1 MNLLKNKMGMRVLTL
16 ALCAALGGSVLAVK
30 AESVAGETVVQE
42 AVQDENMSE
51 SREIAHPAQEAEEPD
66 GQTEMEKTTEES
78 TAQPTDEPTAEPS
91 NEPTTEPT
99 DEPTAEPT
107 EQPTT
112 EPAEQPTTEP
122 TEQLTTEPTDQPTTE
137 PPEQPTTEP
146 TDEPTAEPTTEPT
159 QQPATEPTAEPMPEG
174 AYKVT
179 VVSPAKWQKDKATAK
194 INIVDVNGT
203 GWANIR
209 IVVATEN
216 GWQTVVDGDDQSAGY
231 AVELRENAT
240 IHVSITDHAG
250 NVQAKSEAISCFDST
265 PPTVKAGVSG
275 EVICIEATDSISGVA
290 AVYVNGHK
298 LKYSGTTLDA
308 NIREYAD
315 GKQQIAIYAVDL
327 AGNVSQKV
335 YVKNPFY
342 GRDDSGSSGNDSRP
356 SATKKPSSGGAKTT
370 PKPTATPIPTDVPQ
384 ATVQPQTTAT
394 PDIDALY
401 ALLAQLAGGAGVS
414 EPTDGK
420 AFSMGGNMKTVDLL
434 YSKATNKQF
443 ITVQTRK
450 GETYYIVIDYD
461 KPLDKDGEQYETYFL
476 NLVDDRDLFGVV
488 SKDEQPTPEP
498 TATPTPKPTAEPK
511 PEAERTTDSTA
522 MMALVLLVVL
532 IAGGAAAFVLLGK
545 KRDAQPRYNT
555 ELDDDDDEE
564 EIGEENEEK

>member
-51 SREIAHPAQEAEEPD
+51 SRDADHPVQEAEEPD
-66 GQTEMEKTTEES
+66 GRTEMGEATEES

-112 EPAEQPTTEP
+112 EPTDEP
-122 TEQLTTEPTDQPTTE
+122 AA
-137 PPEQPTTEP
+137 EP
-146 TDEPTAEPTTEPT
+146 TDEPTAEPSAEPTTEPT
-159 QQPATEPTAEPMPEG
+159 QQPTTEPTAEPMPEG
-174 AYKVT
+174 AYKIT
-179 VVSPAKWQKDKATAK
+179 VVSPAKWQKDRATAK

-290 AVYVNGHK
+290 AV
-298 LKYSGTTLDA
+298 
-308 NIREYAD
+308 
-315 GKQQIAIYAVDL
+315 
-327 AGNVSQKV
+327 
-335 YVKNPFY
+335 
-342 GRDDSGSSGNDSRP
+342 
-356 SATKKPSSGGAKTT
+356 
-370 PKPTATPIPTDVPQ
+370 
-384 ATVQPQTTAT
+384 
-394 PDIDALY
+394 
-401 ALLAQLAGGAGVS
+401 
-414 EPTDGK
+414 
-420 AFSMGGNMKTVDLL
+420 
-434 YSKATNKQF
+434 
-443 ITVQTRK
+443 
-450 GETYYIVIDYD
+450 
-461 KPLDKDGEQYETYFL
+461 
-476 NLVDDRDLFGVV
+476 
-488 SKDEQPTPEP
+488 
-498 TATPTPKPTAEPK
+498 
-511 PEAERTTDSTA
+511 
-522 MMALVLLVVL
+522 
-532 IAGGAAAFVLLGK
+532 
-545 KRDAQPRYNT
+545 
-555 ELDDDDDEE
+555 
-564 EIGEENEEK
+564 

>member
-51 SREIAHPAQEAEEPD
+51 SRDADHPVQEAEEPD
-66 GQTEMEKTTEES
+66 RQTETGEETEES

-112 EPAEQPTTEP
+112 EPT
-122 TEQLTTEPTDQPTTE
+122 
-137 PPEQPTTEP
+137 EQPTTEP

-159 QQPATEPTAEPMPEG
+159 QQPTTEPTAEPVPEG
-174 AYKVT
+174 AYKIT
-179 VVSPAKWQKDKATAK
+179 VVSPAKWQKDRATAK

-342 GRDDSGSSGNDSRP
+342 GRDDSSSSSSDSKP
-356 SATKKPSSGGAKTT
+356 SATKKPSSGSAKTT
-370 PKPTATPIPTDVPQ
+370 PKPTATPMPTDVPQ
-384 ATVQPQTTAT
+384 ATMQPQTTAA

-401 ALLAQLAGGAGVS
+401 ALLVQLAGGAETG
-414 EPTDGK
+414 EPTEGK
-420 AFSMGGNMKTVDLL
+420 PFSMGGNMKTVDLL

-450 GETYYIVIDYD
+450 GETYYLVIDYD

-511 PEAERTTDSTA
+511 PETEKATDSTA
-522 MMALVLLVVL
+522 MMALMLLVVL
-532 IAGGAAAFVLLGK
+532 IAGGAAAFVVLGK